1 MNDVGNII
9 KKWRY
14 KHNFTGEDVA
24 SMIGVS
30 QQFLNGIENGK
41 KKLSKKVFEKLVTI
55 MDKESKEELEYS
67 FYIKDLPENVISSL
81 KGKDSSIDIV
91 PQMKIPVYSSASAGI
106 GYLADAEPIGY
117 TFYSQTSGDVV
128 GIRVSGNSMEPTF
141 KSGQNIIVKK
151 DIDVSPGEIGVFL
164 HKSTGE
170 CYVKRLK
177 HKNGKFILTSD
188 NSEYPDKEILSED
201 IVCCGK
207 VIGVSHNN
215 IEKKE
220 TDSLYSLI
228 DNLPLEKRLLAEKL
242 LKTLLED
249 E

>member
-1 MNDVGNII
+1 MNEIGNII

-14 KHNFTGEDVA
+14 KNNLTGEDAA
-24 SMIGVS
+24 SMIEVS

-41 KKLSKKVFEKLVTI
+41 KKLSKKVFEKLITV
-55 MDKESKEELEYS
+55 MDKESKEELEYC

-81 KGKDSSIDIV
+81 KREGSPINIV
-91 PQMKIPVYSSASAGI
+91 PQMEIPVFSSASAGI
-106 GYLADAEPIGY
+106 GYLADAEPIGH
-117 TFYSQTSGDVV
+117 TFYPKTSGDVV
-128 GIRVSGNSMEPTF
+128 GIRVNGNSMEPTF

-151 DIDVSPGEIGVFL
+151 DIDVNPGEIGVFL

-201 IVCCGK
+201 VVCCGK
-207 VIGVSHNN
+207 VIGVSHHN

-220 TDSLYSLI
+220 ADSLHTLI
-228 DNLPLEKRLLAEKL
+228 DSLPLEKRLLAEKL